1 MACFLV
7 FGLHEKKIALPVEIV
22 SRVIHAAQVTEF
34 PDSPNDVCGLI
45 NVGGKILPVITF
57 EPKFKSEIK
66 PIQIYDYFILVDD
79 GSHCIGLKANRL
91 FGTIIVDPVDLQPA
105 HELLPGLENCVEG
118 VLKVDD
124 EIILVNPRKFLHL
137 DDGELFSKIEEFSRK
152 NDA

>member
-34 PDSPNDVCGLI
+34 PDSPDDVCGLI

-79 GSHCIGLKANRL
+79 GIHRIVLKANCL
-91 FGTIIVDPVDLQPA
+91 FGTIIVDPVDLLPA

-118 VLKVDD
+118 VFKVDD

-137 DDGELFSKIEEFSRK
+137 DDGELFSKVEEFSRN